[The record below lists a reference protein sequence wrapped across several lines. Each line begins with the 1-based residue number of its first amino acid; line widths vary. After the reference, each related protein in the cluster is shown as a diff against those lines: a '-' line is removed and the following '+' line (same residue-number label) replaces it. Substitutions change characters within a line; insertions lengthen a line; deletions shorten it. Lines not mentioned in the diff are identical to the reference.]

1 MTFTEPNFSA
11 ASRGGA
17 IWCRSSVPA
26 KFENSYFGENRG
38 REGGAIY
45 ATHPCKL
52 HIASSQFHRNG
63 AAEVGG
69 AILAGE
75 GTDLMIRSSAFVENG
90 WSSCDRRQIPLKGGA
105 IVIGQKEYIL
115 EGSCS
120 SSAVA
125 KNATMEIFDSTFVSN
140 SAQHTGGA
148 IFMESGKLYVN
159 RTNFERNSAGNPG
172 FRGGLGGAIGIV
184 ENCVDQMCSFVESK
198 FEDTAVKWN
207 VAETA
212 GAGIYLSG
220 LNPSSMIVVKNT
232 NIVGNNAKKDTT
244 RGLGGGAYIDI
255 PGTNLTYV
263 QFANN
268 SASLGGGIYIS
279 TNFSSMKPL
288 SMDNI
293 FMSSNLADNGLDVY
307 WEKLESQ
314 HLSLQL
320 NSIIS
325 TSSDPSAIATEA
337 IEVVFASEIPTL
349 LRSGSLFDPLMLHAV
364 DYYGEVSTSDYG
376 ECEVVGLPQAGIQ
389 APSIRA
395 VGSKSPLS
403 AGIVYFSQLQ
413 MIGQIGERYDL
424 EIRCQVRNEDLS
436 GILAFRNLPPAV
448 FSVQIIDCPPGYS
461 PTESGEGDLCLRC
474 QYGTF
479 NLDGKQCKACPRGA
493 SCPGGETILSDN
505 NWWRS
510 GNDSLE
516 FFQCRFPDVC
526 KAGPKSGDEA
536 CAKGHTGPLCAV
548 CQDGWFEF
556 AGKCQE
562 CNKNG
567 KSKIFITLSF
577 FAIGIIIIMLFA
589 RSWDFGDPASPGLL
603 SKVKVL
609 LMHFQII
616 SLLKQYDILWPP
628 DTSEGFSWLSLIDF
642 GPSMIAPECI
652 IGEDYNFWMAW
663 IIQISLPFAALALC
677 FGVYKLATALLDA
690 REKQASE
697 ESKFTSWLKGLK
709 IRCYKNAYWLITLL
723 YPSTCFLALQMFS
736 WETLDVGTFLTTDFS
751 IKIRNEDGK
760 FTKTYIGYMIPGAIL
775 LVVLALGFPLFCF
788 LTIWRH
794 RKSLDDPIIA
804 KSYGFLYGS
813 YNRRIPYWET
823 VQMLRR
829 FIFAFIPVFVSPNAN
844 GSLQGTIAQAIAMF
858 LLVATVWIQP
868 FATRE
873 DNYLEIASQIG
884 RLIAYQSFTFAE
896 GLTSTTHV
904 QLLICCYFLV
914 VQPLGQM
921 SPVQV

>member
-1 MTFTEPNFSA
+1 
-11 ASRGGA
+11 
-17 IWCRSSVPA
+17 V
-26 KFENSYFGENRG
+26 
-38 REGGAIY
+38 IY
-45 ATHPCKL
+45 ATDPCKL
-52 HIASSQFHRNG
+52 RIASSQFQRNG
-63 AAEVGG
+63 AAEGGG
-69 AILAGE
+69 AIVAGE
-75 GTDLMIRSSAFVENG
+75 GTELVIKSSAFVENG
-90 WSSCDRRQIPLKGGA
+90 WSSCARQNKPLRGGA
-105 IVIGQKEYIL
+105 IVLGQKEYVL

-120 SSAVA
+120 STPVS
-125 KNATMEIFDSTFVSN
+125 KSATMEILDSTFVSN
-140 SAQHTGGA
+140 TALEAGGA
-148 IFMESGKLYVN
+148 IFMESGKLHVN
-159 RTNFERNSAGNPG
+159 RTRFERNSAGNRG
-172 FRGGLGGAIGIV
+172 FRGGLGGAIGVI
-184 ENCVDQMCSFVESK
+184 ENCMGMDQMCALVEAK
-198 FEDTAVKWN
+198 FQDTEVLWN
-207 VAETA
+207 EAEA
-212 GAGIYLSG
+212 GGAGMYLSG
-220 LNPSSMIVVKNT
+220 LNPLSKAVIKNT

-244 RGLGGGAYIDI
+244 RGMGGGAYINL

-279 TNFSSMKPL
+279 TNFSSTKPL
-288 SMDNI
+288 VMDNI
-293 FMSSNLADNGLDVY
+293 FMSNNLAENGLDVY
-307 WEKLESQ
+307 WEKQESQ
-314 HLSLQL
+314 QMSLPL

-325 TSSDPSAIATEA
+325 STPDPSSIATEA
-337 IEVVFASEIPTL
+337 IEVIFVSEVPTL

-364 DYYGEVSTSDYG
+364 DYYGEVSTSDSG
-376 ECEVVGLPQAGIQ
+376 ECEVVALPQSGLQ

-395 VGSKSPLS
+395 VGSKSPLT

-413 MIGQIGERYDL
+413 MIGQIGATYDL

-436 GILAFRNLPPAV
+436 GILRRRDLPPAV
-448 FSVQIIDCPPGYS
+448 LSIQIINCPPGYS
-461 PTESGEGDLCLRC
+461 PTESSEGDLCLKC

-479 NLDGKQCKACPRGA
+479 NLDGRQCKACPRGA
-493 SCPGGETILSDN
+493 SCPGGDSILSDN

-510 GNDSLE
+510 GNASLE

-526 KAGPKSGDEA
+526 KAGPKTGDEA
-536 CAKGHTGPLCAV
+536 CAEGHTGPLCAV

-577 FAIGIIIIMLFA
+577 LVVGIIIILLFA
-589 RSWDFGDPASPGLL
+589 RSWDFGDPAGPGLL

-677 FGVYKLATALLDA
+677 FGVYKIATVVLET
-690 REKQASE
+690 REKHASE
-697 ESKFTSWLKGLK
+697 ESKLNTWLKGLK

-751 IKIRNEDGK
+751 IKIRNDAGEL
-760 FTKTYIGYMIPGAIL
+760 TKTYIGYMIPGAIL
-775 LVVLALGFPLFCF
+775 LVLLALGFPLFCF
-788 LTIWRH
+788 LTIWRY
-794 RKSLDDPIIA
+794 RKLLDDPITA

-813 YNRRIPYWET
+813 YSRRIPYWET

-884 RLIAYQSFTFAE
+884 RYIELYRFCSCKA
-896 GLTSTTHV
+896 
-904 QLLICCYFLV
+904 
-914 VQPLGQM
+914 
-921 SPVQV
+921 